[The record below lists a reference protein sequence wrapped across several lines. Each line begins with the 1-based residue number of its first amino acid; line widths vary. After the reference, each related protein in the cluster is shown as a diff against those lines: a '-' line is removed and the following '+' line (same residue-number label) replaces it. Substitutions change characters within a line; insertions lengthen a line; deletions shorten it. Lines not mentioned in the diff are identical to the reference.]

1 MPSNIKSWLKHEK
14 KIDHSSKDFL
24 LYDIKISNW
33 VDDITLYF
41 KDLLKQSYET
51 YSNLNMN
58 INDLDNR
65 LANIDYILKFQ
76 DFLENYLEKNK
87 LKEEDINK
95 VWYKW
100 WIIYLYFNWKETPEK
115 LAFSDFQKELVF
127 WEGVDL
133 ESLEFKAKAIRL
145 AMDTIFHDNNSW
157 YDELDLTDKFDTET
171 LVKLI
176 KKGELKALDWKTID
190 QMRWV
195 MRQYN
200 WKNLH
205 QLRDE
210 LSIIDSKFV
219 TYYDIIWDTKKSV
232 DILDKQIN
240 HYAWIWDDYEWWA
253 RLFWLKSEDV
263 DKMTSSIVS
272 RKTVPELIDYIRV
285 TNNTIADNWKI
296 SDFAKNTNI
305 WVIQSLAQKTFEKM
319 KTENSSNRE
328 FINLIQVITWR
339 KITDSDWKIKESN
352 VDIKDDFWQTKIA
365 REILIYLFY
374 NRWIVEHIWKKHKL
388 ILNDK
393 AFWKE
398 TSVKKLVDEA
408 MKWFEALWN
417 DKNEV
422 IKNMWLEKI
431 LEKKDTSELSFDEM
445 LLLWW
450 VCRIGKDLKK
460 NINSLKWKSPDE
472 IINFIQEK
480 NRESMEEAFE
490 ELNSSFEKNF
500 GATFW
505 DFNWDWV
512 DAKELWLEWDFA
524 EIFNLFWDINWTW
537 WFDVKDDSWMKHMSN
552 WKSLIVIA
560 TWIATAI
567 IVLSPAV
574 LAAWWASLLIA
585 WAKIWLTTTVAYQA
599 LSDQWYDTNAEAA
612 VWITVQSAI
621 DITSSM
627 FFTWFSWAVIPK
639 TWWKFVSN
647 NIQNKLPDSLK
658 NTAIK
663 DLEAAGKSYAKGV
676 SKTATKLQRSANE
689 ITDEAPKRT
698 TFWRWR
704 QITQAWRKELQDTAK
719 ELWDL
724 SKSFSSLSPEAQRYI
739 IKYMSLNGKVWTWI
753 DFFVW
758 LWDWFGSSI
767 AYMLTK
773 MMLINPAF
781 AENHFNPDAW
791 ETMDNVAE
799 LRAQHE
805 KEARSNTQLQA
816 SYDKLSE
823 SDKLAINNFNDQYY
837 STIWYIFN
845 RK

>member
-1 MPSNIKSWLKHEK
+1 MPSNIKSGLKHEK

-24 LYDIKISNW
+24 LYDIKISNG

-95 VWYKW
+95 VGYKGGT
-100 WIIYLYFNWKETPEK
+100 IYLYFNGKETPEK

-127 WEGVDL
+127 GEGVDL

-176 KKGELKALDWKTID
+176 KKGELKALDGKTID
-190 QMRWV
+190 QMRGI

-200 WKNLH
+200 GKNLH

-219 TYYDIIWDTKKSV
+219 TYYDIIGDTKKSV

-240 HYAWIWDDYEWWA
+240 HYAGIGDEYERGA
-253 RLFWLKSEDV
+253 RLFGLKSEDV
-263 DKMTSSIVS
+263 DKVTSSIVS

-305 WVIQSLAQKTFEKM
+305 GVIQSLAMKTFEKM

-328 FINLIQVITWR
+328 FINLIQVITGK
-339 KITDSDWKIKESN
+339 KITDSNGKIKESN
-352 VDIKDDFWQTKIA
+352 VDIKADFGQTKIA

-374 NRWIVEHIWKKHKL
+374 NRGIVEHIGKKHKL

-393 AFWKE
+393 AFGKE

-408 MKWFEALWN
+408 MKGFEALGN

-422 IKNMWLEKI
+422 IKNMGLEKI

-445 LLLWW
+445 LLLGG

-460 NINSLKWKSPDE
+460 NINSLKGKSPDE
-472 IINFIQEK
+472 IISFIQEK

-505 DFNWDWV
+505 DFNWDGV
-512 DAKELWLEWDFA
+512 DAKELGLEGDFA
-524 EIFNLFWDINWTW
+524 EIFNLFWDINGTG
-537 WFDVKDDSWMKHMSN
+537 WFDVKDDSWIKHMSN
-552 WKSLIVIA
+552 RKSLVVIA
-560 TWIATAI
+560 TGIITAVV
-567 IVLSPAV
+567 VLSPAV
-574 LAAWWASLLIA
+574 LAAGGASLLIA
-585 WAKIWLTTTVAYQA
+585 GAKIGLTTTVAYQV
-599 LSDQWYDTNAEAA
+599 LSDQGYDTNAEAA
-612 VWITVQSAI
+612 VGITVQSAI

-627 FFTWFSWAVIPK
+627 FFTWFSGAVIPK
-639 TWWKFVSN
+639 TWGKFVSN
-647 NIQNKLPDSLK
+647 NMQNKLPDSLK

-663 DLEAAGKSYAKGV
+663 DLEEAGKSYTKGI
-676 SKTATKLQRSANE
+676 SKSATKLQRSANE

-698 TFWRWR
+698 TFGRWR
-704 QITQAWRKELQDTAK
+704 QITQAGRKELQDTAK
-719 ELWDL
+719 ELGDL

-739 IKYMSLNGKVWTWI
+739 IKYMSLNGKVGTGI
-753 DFFVW
+753 DFFVG
-758 LWDWFGSSI
+758 LGDGFGSSI
-767 AYMLTK
+767 AYMITK

-781 AENHFNPDAW
+781 AENHFNPDAG

-816 SYDKLSE
+816 AYNNLSE
-823 SDKLAINNFNDQYY
+823 NDKLAVNSFNDQYY
-837 STIWYIFN
+837 STIGYIFN